1 MLGILSTFTSS
12 VALLSNTLCIVGLP
26 VLSCACVCVC
36 VCACACVC
44 VCVCVRVCACAC
56 VCVRVHACMR
66 VCVLGGG
73 RGEGCDKEDVGT
85 RLQVRYTLQMAYR
98 SQLHNLVE
106 TEEGSRDEV
115 LAA

>member
-1 MLGILSTFTSS
+1 MLGILSTLTSS
-12 VALLSNTLCIVGLP
+12 VALLSNTLWIVGLP
-26 VLSCACVCVC
+26 VLSC
-36 VCACACVC
+36 VCACVHVC
-44 VCVCVRVCACAC
+44 
-56 VCVRVHACMR
+56 

>member
-1 MLGILSTFTSS
+1 M
-12 VALLSNTLCIVGLP
+12 
-26 VLSCACVCVC
+26 CVCVC
-36 VCACACVC
+36 VC
-44 VCVCVRVCACAC
+44 
-56 VCVRVHACMR
+56 

-73 RGEGCDKEDVGT
+73 RGEGCDKEDVGM